1 MKLLQF
7 LFQRCRRMLV
17 ITVITALLSGACN
30 AGLIALINHVL
41 NDADRNLTIALMA
54 SAFAAL
60 VLGKLVSGF
69 VSQLWL
75 IRYSQQ
81 AIADLRR
88 ELVRRILG
96 VPLRRLEQIGAP
108 RLMVALVDDVNSL
121 LSALFGF
128 PTLAVNLAVL
138 LGGAVYLT
146 FLSWHML
153 VAMGVIAVVG
163 AGCYRLFISA
173 GFKSLF
179 KAREAEDRLY
189 SHFRTLTDGIKELKL
204 HQSRRDAFLS
214 ENVQDSTAEFQR
226 HTVAAETRFM
236 LAHNWSHLLFYVLV
250 GLILFLL
257 PNFQGTDL
265 KTLTGYVL
273 TVLYLMGP
281 LAGVMSSLAVFS
293 RADVAL
299 RKIDTLG
306 ISLGGESDNQ
316 AGGDTPA
323 TFTRLELCGIAHTY
337 GSDAS
342 DDKFVLGPIDLTF
355 RRGELV
361 FVVGGNGSGKST
373 LAKIVTG
380 LYPPESGEIRVD
392 GRPITDAN
400 RDNYR
405 QLFSTVFADFHLF
418 DTMLGIHSPD
428 LDLQAQ
434 EYLSLLHL
442 SHKVK
447 ITNGRISTTSLSS
460 GQRKRLALL
469 TAYLEDRPFYVFD
482 EWAADQDPLFKDIF
496 YRQLLPELKR
506 RGKTVFVITHDDRYF
521 NLADRV
527 LKLDYGQLMPASP
540 EIAFTPP
547 TVPERAPLASVEPA
561 RVAAPVAVLRPA

>member
-1 MKLLQF
+1 
-7 LFQRCRRMLV
+7 MLV
-17 ITVITALLSGACN
+17 ITVLTALASGACN

-41 NDADRNLTIALMA
+41 NDPGRNATLVAMA
-54 SAFAAL
+54 VVFSLL
-60 VLGKLVSGF
+60 VVGKLATGF

-88 ELVRRILG
+88 QLVRRILG
-96 VPLRRLEQIGAP
+96 VPLRRLEQIGAS

-121 LSALFGF
+121 MSALFGF

-153 VAMGVIAVVG
+153 VAMGVLILAG
-163 AGCYRLFISA
+163 AGCYRIFITSGFRALFQ
-173 GFKSLF
+173 
-179 KAREAEDRLY
+179 AREAEDRLY
-189 SHFRTLTDGIKELKL
+189 AHFRTLTEGIKELKL
-204 HQSRRDAFLS
+204 HQLRREAFMT
-214 ENVQDSTAEFQR
+214 ENVQSSTEDFQR

-250 GLILFLL
+250 GLILFFL
-257 PNFQGTDL
+257 PRFQGTDI

-299 RKIDTLG
+299 RKIDALG
-306 ISLGGESDNQ
+306 VSLGGESDDQ
-316 AGGDTPA
+316 PAGGA
-323 TFTRLELCGIAHTY
+323 ASAFSRLEFTGIAHTY
-337 GSDAS
+337 RSDQS
-342 DDKFVLGPIDLTF
+342 DDKFVLGPLDLEF

-361 FVVGGNGSGKST
+361 FLVGGNGSGKST
-373 LAKIVTG
+373 LAKIITG
-380 LYPPESGEIRVD
+380 LYPPESGEIFLD
-392 GRPITDAN
+392 GRAITDAN
-400 RDNYR
+400 RDDYR

-418 DTMLGIHSPD
+418 ETLLGLRSPD
-428 LDLQAQ
+428 MDLQAE
-434 EYLSLLHL
+434 EYLAQLHL
-442 SHKVK
+442 NHKVK
-447 ITNGRISTTSLSS
+447 IAGGRVSTTALSS

-506 RGKTVFVITHDDRYF
+506 REKTVLVITHDDRYF
-521 NLADRV
+521 NVADRV
-527 LKLDYGQLMPASP
+527 LKLDYGQLLPAS
-540 EIAFTPP
+540 ADLRFTPSD
-547 TVPERAPLASVEPA
+547 LAA
-561 RVAAPVAVLRPA
+561 LRPA